1 MTPLALIETQDP
13 NVIANQFNDYFCNI
27 GSNLADS
34 IICTTRKQPKYFL
47 EKKLSDSIYLEPP
60 TNNEVLNQIIS
71 LKNKAVGQDNI
82 QPFFIKAARF
92 AIAPYLNLLYFLN
105 FVFTKGIFPSNCKVP
120 MVVPVYKTGAKDDMN
135 NYRPISILT
144 CFSIIIEKILYARL
158 YKFLKKHN
166 VICKNQYRFQ
176 SKCFYCT
183 CNAECCELL
192 LR

>member
-1 MTPLALIETQDP
+1 MHFCSEFARNKKNPRKTWEIIRLALPRVNRTVNPPLALKETQDP

-34 IICTTRKQPKYFL
+34 IICSTRKLPKYFL

-92 AIAPYLNLLYFLN
+92 AIAPYLNLLYFLTSCLLK
-105 FVFTKGIFPSNCKVP
+105 VFFPAIAKLPGSSPSTKPEQK
-120 MVVPVYKTGAKDDMN
+120 MT
-135 NYRPISILT
+135 
-144 CFSIIIEKILYARL
+144 
-158 YKFLKKHN
+158 
-166 VICKNQYRFQ
+166 
-176 SKCFYCT
+176 
-183 CNAECCELL
+183 
-192 LR
+192 